1 MQVASR
7 QGRNLNVYSNST
19 YIRSLWDKTNFLD
32 YFCLQFF
39 YDSLKMNR
47 DPLSEVMTNQRFPVT
62 ESTLSAFHVGQFL
75 QKTYNLGSLTECRL
89 FRTGINHLYTV
100 TDGGNKYVFRIYTLG
115 WRSKHEIAEEV
126 RLLNHLEDNHIPI
139 SFPIA
144 DQDKNFI
151 QEFDAPE
158 GKRFGVLFSFAKG
171 EKKSRFTAENSFQ
184 VGLAMGRMHKV
195 TAGFELQRVT
205 YTTEVLL
212 VNSLKR
218 AKLFYKSGSEEMN
231 FVIRTTDSLLAKYKN
246 IGLGELRTGAI
257 HLDIWFDNMHFNGDK
272 VTIFDFDFCG
282 NGWLCYDIAYF
293 MVQLYNTNP
302 IESEYHDKLNRF
314 LDGYGSIVKISGEE
328 FRIIPLLAVSIW
340 FFYLGVQCEKFD
352 TWSNLFLNEDHL
364 KRFIA
369 AIKKWIAYNKLK
381 FE

>member
-1 MQVASR
+1 M
-7 QGRNLNVYSNST
+7 
-19 YIRSLWDKTNFLD
+19 
-32 YFCLQFF
+32 
-39 YDSLKMNR
+39 M
-47 DPLSEVMTNQRFPVT
+47 PNQRFLVT
-62 ESTLSAFHVGQFL
+62 ESTLSAYHVGQFL
-75 QKTYNLGSLTECRL
+75 QKTYNLGLLTECKL

-100 TDGGNKYVFRIYTLG
+100 TDRENKYVFRIYTLG
-115 WRSKHEIAEEV
+115 WRSRLEIAEEV
-126 RLLNHLEDNHIPI
+126 RLLTYLKDNNIPI

-144 DQDKNFI
+144 DHDQNFI

-195 TAGFELQRVT
+195 TAGLELQRVT
-205 YTTEVLL
+205 YTPEVLL
-212 VNSLKR
+212 VDSLKR

-231 FVIRTTDSLLAKYKN
+231 FVIRTTDSLLAIYKN
-246 IGLGELRTGAI
+246 NGLGELRTGAI
-257 HLDIWFDNMHFNGDK
+257 HLDIWFDNMHFNEDE

-302 IESEYHDKLNRF
+302 IEIEYQDKLNRF
-314 LDGYGSIVKISGEE
+314 LEGYEAVVKINYQE
-328 FRIIPLLAVSIW
+328 RLIIPYLAISIW

-364 KRFIA
+364 KRFIVT
-369 AIKKWIAYNKLK
+369 IKKWIAYNNL
-381 FE
+381 EIL